1 VPKVTILG
9 QEELEAPEGTNLLKL
24 LQEKG
29 YDRNLPATCGGRGS
43 CSTCAVRILK
53 GGGEPNPNEKDLLK
67 ERIEKKWRLSCQV
80 EVTEDLEIEVPGYE
94 VAEALEIEPELL
106 GDILDYCAEHLP
118 LAQIPSPQVITLKR
132 LKDLRRR
139 VYALVDGG
147 GDPADFQV
155 LTDVLR
161 YALAQ
166 DRIKEV
172 PSKHP
177 FTERTVEMMIQVFE
191 KRIPP
196 PHEEREE
203 ILTYPYFLYV
213 IVTIFFFLLAGLSLY
228 ALFVDAP
235 LEQAATPT
243 FTPNPEKA
251 PWYFLGIQELLA
263 DSPNLGGFLN
273 SIAIGGVILP
283 GLFILFLLS
292 IPYIEPYLE
301 FWRPDKTKPP
311 GRRLRERPV
320 TVTLFTIA
328 IMLFV
333 GLVIIGTYF
342 RGPNWEFVLPWH

>member
-1 VPKVTILG
+1 VPKVAILG
-9 QEELEAPEGTNLLKL
+9 QEEFEVPEGTNLLKL
-24 LQEKG
+24 IQEKG
-29 YDRNLPATCGGRGS
+29 YDRSLPATCGGRGS

-53 GGGEPNPNEKDLLK
+53 GGGEPKPNERDLLK
-67 ERIEKKWRLSCQV
+67 DQIEKKWRLSCQV

-106 GDILDYCAEHLP
+106 ADILDFCANRLP
-118 LAQIPSPQVITLKR
+118 LAEIPSTQAITKKR
-132 LKDLRRR
+132 LKDLRLRA
-139 VYALVDGG
+139 YALADGG

-155 LTDVLR
+155 LSDLLS
-161 YALAQ
+161 YALEH
-166 DRIKEV
+166 DRVKEI

-177 FTERTVEMMIQVFE
+177 FTERTVEMMRQLFE
-191 KRIPP
+191 KRVPKEV
-196 PHEEREE
+196 EEREE
-203 ILTYPYFLYV
+203 VLTYPYFLYV
-213 IVTIFFFLLAGLSLY
+213 ITTIFFFLLGVLSLY

-263 DSPNLGGFLN
+263 ISPNLGGFLN

-283 GLFILFLLS
+283 ALFILFLLS

-301 FWRPDKTKPP
+301 FWRRDGRPP

-320 TVTLFTIA
+320 TVGAFTLA
-328 IMLFV
+328 ILLFV
-333 GLVIIGTYF
+333 GLVLIGTYF
-342 RGPNWEFVLPWH
+342 RGPNWEFVLPWR